1 MYQNHAQFRLQNG
14 GLIMC
19 GKKNT
24 YIVILSVAVTLCV
37 SLLICFILSFVYA
50 KEQYG
55 ILSAI
60 TEQLVAEYPA
70 DEQRIV
76 EIIKNSRHGDASN
89 ILMEY
94 GFKTMDFIA
103 PYAGVSVVTA
113 VLFVIVFMLLLIVIN
128 HLIKSS
134 YQKRIHE
141 LTQYLEQ
148 IDSGDDVEILFKKE
162 DSFSLLQDEIYK
174 TVTEMKAAKD
184 KAVNERKE
192 YADSLANIAHQIK
205 TPVTAIS
212 LTAQTENNKGL
223 KKQTDRLSRLV
234 DSLLYISKID
244 AGVLNLKQDTVDVY
258 TMLELSVETVEH
270 IIHRKNITVKL
281 PNHSEVHFIGDLDWS
296 VEAFSNIIKNCA
308 EHTLQNGTLELEY
321 QANPLYTEITV
332 KDDGHGFDKMD
343 IKNIFKRFY
352 QGKDSSNGIG
362 IGLSIAKSIIEMQNG
377 FITAENDKTGGARF
391 NIRFYR
397 H

>member
-1 MYQNHAQFRLQNG
+1 
-14 GLIMC
+14 MC

-24 YIVILSVAVTLCV
+24 YTVILSVAVTLCV

-148 IDSGDDVEILFKKE
+148 INSGDDVEILFKKE

>member
-1 MYQNHAQFRLQNG
+1 
-14 GLIMC
+14 MC

-24 YIVILSVAVTLCV
+24 YTVILSVAVTLCV
-37 SLLICFILSFVYA
+37 SLLICFILSYVYA

-55 ILSAI
+55 ILSAV

-70 DEQRIV
+70 DEQHIV

-89 ILMEY
+89 VLAEY
-94 GFKTMDFIA
+94 GFETIDFIT

-113 VLFVIVFMLLLIVIN
+113 VLFVIVFIILLIGIN

-134 YQKRIHE
+134 YKKRINE
-141 LTQYLEQ
+141 LTKYLEQ
-148 IDSGDDVEILFKKE
+148 INSGDDVGILLKKE

-174 TVTEMKAAKD
+174 TVTEMKTAKD

-212 LTAQTENNKGL
+212 LTAQTENNENL
-223 KKQTDRLSRLV
+223 KKQADRLSRLV

-281 PNHSEVHFIGDLDWS
+281 PNHSEVNFNGDLDWS
-296 VEAFSNIIKNCA
+296 VEAFSISLKTVLSILRKTARWNWNIRQIHYIPKSPLKTTDMGLA
-308 EHTLQNGTLELEY
+308 RWISKIFLKDFIRVKIRQTGLVSAFLLQNQSLKCKTALSRL
-321 QANPLYTEITV
+321 
-332 KDDGHGFDKMD
+332 KM
-343 IKNIFKRFY
+343 IR
-352 QGKDSSNGIG
+352 QGERN
-362 IGLSIAKSIIEMQNG
+362 L
-377 FITAENDKTGGARF
+377 T
-391 NIRFYR
+391 
-397 H
+397 

>member
-1 MYQNHAQFRLQNG
+1 
-14 GLIMC
+14 
-19 GKKNT
+19 
-24 YIVILSVAVTLCV
+24 
-37 SLLICFILSFVYA
+37 
-50 KEQYG
+50 
-55 ILSAI
+55 
-60 TEQLVAEYPA
+60 
-70 DEQRIV
+70 
-76 EIIKNSRHGDASN
+76 
-89 ILMEY
+89 MEY

-148 IDSGDDVEILFKKE
+148 INSGDDVEILFKKE

-270 IIHRKNITVKL
+270 IIHLKNITVKL

>member
-1 MYQNHAQFRLQNG
+1 
-14 GLIMC
+14 MC

-55 ILSAI
+55 MLSAI

-70 DEQRIV
+70 DEQHIV

-148 IDSGDDVEILFKKE
+148 INSGDDVEILFKKE
-162 DSFSLLQDEIYK
+162 DSFSLLQDEIYL
-174 TVTEMKAAKD
+174 
-184 KAVNERKE
+184 
-192 YADSLANIAHQIK
+192 SLI
-205 TPVTAIS
+205 
-212 LTAQTENNKGL
+212 
-223 KKQTDRLSRLV
+223 
-234 DSLLYISKID
+234 
-244 AGVLNLKQDTVDVY
+244 
-258 TMLELSVETVEH
+258 H
-270 IIHRKNITVKL
+270 I
-281 PNHSEVHFIGDLDWS
+281 
-296 VEAFSNIIKNCA
+296 
-308 EHTLQNGTLELEY
+308 
-321 QANPLYTEITV
+321 
-332 KDDGHGFDKMD
+332 
-343 IKNIFKRFY
+343 
-352 QGKDSSNGIG
+352 
-362 IGLSIAKSIIEMQNG
+362 
-377 FITAENDKTGGARF
+377 
-391 NIRFYR
+391 
-397 H
+397 

>member
-1 MYQNHAQFRLQNG
+1 
-14 GLIMC
+14 MC

-24 YIVILSVAVTLCV
+24 YTVILSVAVTLCV
-37 SLLICFILSFVYA
+37 SLLICFILSFVYT

-55 ILSAI
+55 MLSAV

-70 DEQRIV
+70 DEQHIV
-76 EIIKNSRHGDASN
+76 EIIKNSRHGDSSTVLA
-89 ILMEY
+89 EY
-94 GFKTMDFIA
+94 GFETIDFIT
-103 PYAGVSVVTA
+103 PYAGVSAASA
-113 VLFVIVFMLLLIVIN
+113 VLFVVVFMILLIGIN

-134 YQKRIHE
+134 YKKRIHE

-148 IDSGDDVEILFKKE
+148 INSGDDVAILLKKE

-174 TVTEMKAAKD
+174 TVTEMKTAKD

-212 LTAQTENNKGL
+212 LTAQAEKNAGL

-244 AGVLNLKQDTVDVY
+244 AGVLNLKQDSVDVY

-281 PNHSEVHFIGDLDWS
+281 PNHSEVNFNGDLDWS

-308 EHTLQNGTLELEY
+308 EHTPQNGTLEFEY

-332 KDDGHGFDKMD
+332 KDDGHGFDRRD

-377 FITAENDKTGGARF
+377 FITAENDKKGGARF

>member
-1 MYQNHAQFRLQNG
+1 M
-14 GLIMC
+14 
-19 GKKNT
+19 
-24 YIVILSVAVTLCV
+24 
-37 SLLICFILSFVYA
+37 
-50 KEQYG
+50 
-55 ILSAI
+55 LSAV
-60 TEQLVAEYPA
+60 TEQLVTEYPA
-70 DEQRIV
+70 DEQHIV
-76 EIIKNSRHGDASN
+76 EIIKNSRHGDSSTVLA
-89 ILMEY
+89 EY
-94 GFKTMDFIA
+94 GFETIDFIT
-103 PYAGVSVVTA
+103 PYAGVSAASA
-113 VLFVIVFMLLLIVIN
+113 VLFVVVFMILLIGIN

-134 YQKRIHE
+134 YKKRIHE

-148 IDSGDDVEILFKKE
+148 INSGDDVAILLKKE
-162 DSFSLLQDEIYK
+162 DSFSLLQDEMYK
-174 TVTEMKAAKD
+174 TVTEMKTAKD

-212 LTAQTENNKGL
+212 LTAQAEKNAGL

-244 AGVLNLKQDTVDVY
+244 AGVLNLKQDSVDVY

-281 PNHSEVHFIGDLDWS
+281 PNHSEVNFNGDLDWS

-308 EHTLQNGTLELEY
+308 EHTPQNGTLEFEY

-332 KDDGHGFDKMD
+332 KDDGHGFDRRD

-377 FITAENDKTGGARF
+377 FITAENDKKGGARF

>member
-1 MYQNHAQFRLQNG
+1 
-14 GLIMC
+14 MC